1 MSSII
6 DVEKELIGCMIIKPS
21 IIPEV
26 CDSISAS
33 DFENIGNSKMFKCVM
48 NEFYS
53 QKTIDISK
61 SVIDP
66 ILLTRRM
73 ISELSIS
80 VAESKSLFVTYAK
93 SVASAQIY
101 ASLVTEIQKNSKFRK
116 LKTAISI
123 ANINLTEES
132 QEETVSGLVKSLTE
146 ISVSSSR
153 TGLIRTS
160 DKLVDFYNGLFKPR
174 KDELF
179 KLGYS
184 DVDRRLGGC
193 ERSDVTII
201 AARPGIGKSTF
212 ALNIALNQL
221 KESRKVAFYSLEMSE
236 QQVIGKILSAY
247 GRIPYSNIKDHNVS
261 EYAQQIAE
269 TFAKLETLSENLF
282 ICDESVK
289 TIPQIRLECLNRQID
304 VLIIDYLQLLTPS
317 DTRVS
322 RNEQVSEMS
331 RQLKIIAKDLNC
343 WVICLS
349 QLSRAVEQRQSS
361 RPVLSDLRDSGGIEQ
376 DANEII
382 FLSKENADDENSDV
396 VCEVAKNRFG
406 TCGCSLLSYNRPLN
420 LLMSTDRQYQSYGKI
435 KKGKSNTLEDD

>member
-73 ISELSIS
+73 SSELSIS
-80 VAESKSLFVTYAK
+80 VAESKSLLLAYDK
-93 SVASAQIY
+93 SVASTQIY
-101 ASLVTEIQKNSKFRK
+101 ASLVAIIQKSSKFRK
-116 LKTAISI
+116 LKAAISI

-132 QEETVSGLVKSLTE
+132 QEEIVSGLVKSLTE
-146 ISVSSSR
+146 ISVSNSR
-153 TGLIRTS
+153 TGLIKTS

-406 TCGCSLLSYNRPLN
+406 ACGCSLLSYNRPLN